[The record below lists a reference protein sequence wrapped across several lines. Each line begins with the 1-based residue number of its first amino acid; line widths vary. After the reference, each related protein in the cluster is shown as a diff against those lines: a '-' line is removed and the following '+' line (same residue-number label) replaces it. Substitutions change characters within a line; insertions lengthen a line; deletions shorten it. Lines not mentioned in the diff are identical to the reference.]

1 MTRRATGALLLLA
14 LAAGPASAHF
24 VFVTPGPG
32 ESEARVVF
40 SDSLEPDD
48 QVDIGKVAGL
58 KLTLRRPGEKDVPL
72 THKMGEHC
80 LTVALPGRGP
90 GVVFGSV
97 EYGIFQRGKD
107 KPALLKYHPKLIL
120 GPAAGARP
128 LGEAPAELVPVVEG
142 GKVRFRLIG
151 GGKPVADAEVTVMVP
166 GKASEK
172 SKTDRDGLT
181 PEYAAAGRYGA
192 WARHVEA
199 TSGKSGDKEYEEIRH
214 YATLVVD

>member
-72 THKMGEHC
+72 THKVGEHC
-80 LTVALPGRGP
+80 QTVALPDRGP

-97 EYGIFQRGKD
+97 EYGLFERVKD
-107 KPALLKYHPKLIL
+107 KQPFLVKYHAKLIL

-142 GKVRFRLIG
+142 GKVRFRFVA
-151 GGKPVADAEVTVMVP
+151 GGKPVVGAEVTVMVP
-166 GKASEK
+166 GKK
-172 SKTDRDGLT
+172 
-181 PEYAAAGRYGA
+181 
-192 WARHVEA
+192 
-199 TSGKSGDKEYEEIRH
+199 
-214 YATLVVD
+214 